1 MKLTPFFLSFLTLFL
16 SLWFNSC
23 THQLKE
29 DVCRGKPQDNCICT
43 QDYSPVCGCDG
54 TTYSNVC
61 AAECAGIKKYVAGEC
76 ANKTSSNGAQNSV
89 NNTNENTTA
98 TSTNDCLINSSV
110 PCPCTKE
117 YRPVCG
123 CDGKTYG
130 NPCMARCKVK
140 SFVERPC
147 PTQNLNNNS
156 KPNETETKDDC
167 IKKQTQDN
175 CACAQNYDP
184 VCGCDGKNY
193 SNPCSALCR
202 VNSYTKGKCP

>member
-1 MKLTPFFLSFLTLFL
+1 MKPIPLFL
-16 SLWFNSC
+16 SLLSLFASLWFSAC
-23 THQLKE
+23 KHQPKE
-29 DVCRGKPQDNCICT
+29 DTCRAKPQDNCICT
-43 QDYSPVCGCDG
+43 QDYNPVCGCDG
-54 TTYSNVC
+54 ITYSNVC

-76 ANKTSSNGAQNSV
+76 ANKTSSNNTQNSV
-89 NNTNENTTA
+89 NNINENTTA
-98 TSTNDCLINSSV
+98 TSDNNCLINSGV

-147 PTQNLNNNS
+147 STQNSSNNS
-156 KPNETETKDDC
+156 NSNEPKPNGDC
-167 IKKQTQDN
+167 IKKQSPDG

-193 SNPCSALCR
+193 SNPCSALCH
-202 VNSYTKGKCP
+202 VSSYTKGKCP